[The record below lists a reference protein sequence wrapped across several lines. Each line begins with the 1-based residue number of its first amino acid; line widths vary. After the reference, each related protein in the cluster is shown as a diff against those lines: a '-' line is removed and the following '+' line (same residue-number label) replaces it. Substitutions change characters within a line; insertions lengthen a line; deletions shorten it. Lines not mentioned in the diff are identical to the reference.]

1 MLDSDFDMRTPGKCL
16 LSGLHEKA
24 EHKLHG
30 NVTDFRILK
39 NSNTSA
45 KIQDS
50 TNSMHGVAVAAPI
63 ISAHFASGI
72 VEGVVLQ
79 EAVAIMTTIATATVS
94 GADTRSGDV
103 AAIEPKSLSEKLSEL
118 NEALTS
124 NLISQ
129 EEFAAM
135 RQAVMSAFHTD
146 AVGSS

>member
-63 ISAHFASGI
+63 ISAHFTSGI